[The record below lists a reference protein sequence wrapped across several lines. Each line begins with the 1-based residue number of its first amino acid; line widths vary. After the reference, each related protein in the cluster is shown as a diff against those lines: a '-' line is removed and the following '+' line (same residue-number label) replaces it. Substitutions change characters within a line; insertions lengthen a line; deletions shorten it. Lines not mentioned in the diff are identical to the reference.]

1 MAILLTSNIYIE
13 FKNDDNLPV
22 SSIVKFKLDN
32 EINLSEGPGRLLLTN
47 SEYLEKILDGNLR
60 SCGEFCNHYVPYLY
74 INKICQNNCE
84 VVMSEQSELLSENYF
99 NALTN
104 KQIVYKS
111 LSTFDD
117 KLIKYLQNSCEA
129 LKKSANTAPNLF
141 IFNQISSQT
150 FSQNFSNTIII
161 IPTEIDQSKYLCAYH
176 A

>member
-1 MAILLTSNIYIE
+1 
-13 FKNDDNLPV
+13 
-22 SSIVKFKLDN
+22 
-32 EINLSEGPGRLLLTN
+32 
-47 SEYLEKILDGNLR
+47 
-60 SCGEFCNHYVPYLY
+60 
-74 INKICQNNCE
+74 
-84 VVMSEQSELLSENYF
+84 MSEQSELLSENYF

-117 KLIKYLQNSCEA
+117 KLIKYLQNSCEV